1 MYGIRN
7 IGDDLFYVGASD
19 RRLALFENVY
29 PVPDGVSYNAYVL
42 RDEKNV
48 LFDTVDKAVET
59 QFVENVEK
67 ALNGGKLDYIVVNH
81 MEPDHCATLETV
93 VSRHPEAKIVGNAKT
108 FGMIRQFFGFDA
120 DSRAVVVKEGDE
132 LNTGK
137 HTLTFFMAPMVH
149 WPEVMAT
156 FDKTDGTLF
165 SADAFGTF
173 GALDGNIFADEGDFF
188 RDRLGEA
195 RRYYANIVG
204 KYGVSVQAL
213 LKKIASLDVKT
224 VCPLHGPVWRED
236 FGRFAGKYE
245 KWAAYEPE
253 EKAVMIACGSIYGH
267 TENAAN
273 VLAAKLADR
282 GVRDIAFYDVS
293 STHPSVVVAEAFR
306 CSTLVFASATYN
318 AEIFTPMENVLT
330 DLKAHALQNRSVFL
344 IENGTWAPAAGRKM
358 RELFAT
364 MKNMTVSDVSLT
376 IKSALRP
383 EQEKDVDAMADAIK
397 ATL

>member
-48 LFDTVDKAVET
+48 LFDTVDKAVESR
-59 QFVENVEK
+59 FVENVEK

-93 VSRHPEAKIVGNAKT
+93 VSRWPEAKIVGNAKT
-108 FGMIRQFFGFDA
+108 FGMIKQFFGFDA

-188 RDRLGEA
+188 RDRLNEA

-213 LKKIASLDVKT
+213 LKKIAALNVKT

>member
-48 LFDTVDKAVET
+48 LFDTVDKAVESR
-59 QFVENVEK
+59 FVENVEK

-93 VSRHPEAKIVGNAKT
+93 VSRWPEAKIVGNAKT
-108 FGMIRQFFGFDA
+108 FGMIKQFFGFDA

-188 RDRLGEA
+188 RDRLNEA

-204 KYGVSVQAL
+204 KDGVSVQAL
-213 LKKIASLDVKT
+213 LKKIAPLDVKT